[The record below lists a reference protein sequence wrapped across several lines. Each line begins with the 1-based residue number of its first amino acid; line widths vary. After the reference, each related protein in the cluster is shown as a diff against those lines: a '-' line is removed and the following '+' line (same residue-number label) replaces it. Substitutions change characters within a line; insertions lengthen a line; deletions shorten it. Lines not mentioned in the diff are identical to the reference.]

1 MESSTD
7 KSKFLIGL
15 RKLNR
20 RSIILASAL
29 ALIILS
35 YGLFSAK
42 AASDEDIRSGS
53 MHNLTAETTQGG
65 EFLYQ
70 WTASDG
76 NPTTSTDRI
85 FHWTAPIVE
94 SPREVLITLM
104 VSPPIEGCKE
114 IKELNLLVL
123 PYVAALTITETSSA
137 STASVGNTIIY
148 SFNVLNTGNVTLSSL
163 TLDNPKIGKIIPAK
177 TTLVPEEST
186 TATASYKVNSSDLP
200 GPLSNTFA
208 AQATDIQGKAVSAIA
223 KTTVDLTQAAPKINI
238 EKNCIFTSPVR
249 VSDNVVYTYNVTNS
263 GGQPLREVSLND
275 AYNWGPNC
283 QPAYVKGDD
292 GNRVLDPGESWWY
305 ECRYVVAD
313 PNDYPTL
320 RIMSDGSS
328 SARMADIIQKLMEMK
343 TRLEI
348 KMSNLRLMAKRFN
361 PQASILVVNHRN
373 VSGVNYTFYNYTNE
387 VLAESFSKM
396 IDPQGRLN
404 KTTYIDPLSEAIFT
418 SGYDPSGSISS
429 EEVYYPGTKEYLR
442 IQYDIPFL
450 GYKTYTATDYR
461 KGDTLLLV
469 VDAEGH
475 ILSKEYK
482 KTPGYRLFTEK
493 FFLKNTVTVTARAA
507 DGSTV
512 SDSDS
517 FTLEIFRQ
525 LPILKITKTAD
536 RNTVPRGAFLNYT
549 VAYEN
554 QGGEDA
560 HGVVIRETYDR
571 NLQFMLSDR
580 APDFGTSD
588 RWTIG
593 DLKKG
598 ESGNIRIMTKVS
610 SSVASGLIIK
620 NKVDMTCE
628 ENVTARDIINTIVAS
643 IGLNLTKTASAKQ
656 VNPGDFLDYTI
667 VYQNSGGTD
676 VHEAVVKETYDRNF
690 LFLSASPAPEAGTND
705 TWKIG
710 DFPQRGSGTIT
721 IKGSVSSSAIRGTN
735 ITNRACM
742 TSRENVSLCAVI
754 NTTVAGLTITK
765 SASPDIVGKGGALT
779 YTIVYK
785 NDAPFKQTNVTIDDY
800 LDKNVIPGIPSPD
813 ADIKL
818 PNHYTWKVPDLN
830 PGEERHILL
839 PVTITADPNVNSI
852 MNIYNIHS
860 DNQIITSNATLL
872 TTVVHSLWIN
882 KTADKKMYNRD
893 ENITYT
899 IRYGNANSSNLD
911 ATNITI
917 EDILPDIDL
926 LGVSPVPS
934 SVNGNILKWS
944 IKKLAANENGVI
956 MLYMHIPKQ
965 LNISFDETSSVRG
978 EGYVHVSRLLST
990 TVEKSALINRANI
1003 SGEYRMGT
1011 DTLPFISKDSS
1022 TSAVT
1027 ILGSPGTELR
1037 TSEHGSGHYE
1047 EDEKSSLRLENKSI
1061 TMQRDLF
1068 AKHGKT
1074 TFSLPCKR
1082 SIEYD
1087 SLWSDLSRGKNRVLN
1102 DVVSENYHYTD
1113 MLSKNSSYILDMN
1126 QTVYRSDAE
1135 FSDGLAHIAYRKQ
1148 LPDST
1153 KSIVELS
1160 EDYHGSFKVK
1170 EFIDSYGDNVKY
1182 AKSSKGKGFIASDK
1196 RPTRNQRS
1204 FEHGSGYYNSEETMQ
1219 LDGIVKDLKM
1229 LYAPA
1234 NQTAGSQNINYSNL
1248 WEEGMRTKDPGKGLV
1263 IGEAIRSASY
1273 IDKEAEMGK
1282 SSLSILGEFNGS
1294 MNLQLAK
1301 GLGSKIEEIRLDQ
1314 TLVGSFRMD
1323 TSLSVFTAPKH
1334 LYPHLNISKKAIMQ
1348 DGETVLFLIDVTNDG
1363 NKLLKPVEVSD
1374 RLPDGLTFINSSIRP
1389 EVNGQIINW
1398 TIPSLDTSRSL
1409 TIKLRAK
1416 VVDGRQW
1423 YVNLVS
1429 ARANY
1434 KDTVLEAKNYTRF
1447 EAYYQP
1453 LPCCPKLPL
1462 DWINSTGRFNVTPIK
1477 AEWGAWK
1484 PAPCFNVSTEDK
1496 DCFAEIE
1503 EYYNELDQGLS
1514 SCCASNYEVP

>member
-20 RSIILASAL
+20 RSIILAAAL
-29 ALIILS
+29 VLIILS
-35 YGLFSAK
+35 YGLFSAR
-42 AASDEDIRSGS
+42 AASDEDMRSGS

-65 EFLYQ
+65 KFLYQ

-76 NPTTSTDRI
+76 SPTTSTDRI

-94 SPREVLITLM
+94 SPREVLISLM

-114 IKELNLLVL
+114 IIELNLLVL
-123 PYVAALTITETSSA
+123 PYVAALTIAETSSVA
-137 STASVGNTIIY
+137 TASVGNIITY
-148 SFNVLNTGNVTLSSL
+148 TFNVLNTGNVTLSSL
-163 TLDNPKIGKIIPAK
+163 TLNNPKIGKITPAK
-177 TTLVPEEST
+177 TTLIPEEST

-200 GPLSNTFA
+200 GPLSNTFT

-223 KTTVDLTQAAPKINI
+223 TVTVDLTQAAPKINI
-238 EKNCIFTSPVR
+238 KKDCIFTSPVR
-249 VSDNVVYTYNVTNS
+249 VGDHVVYTYNVTNS
-263 GGQPLREVSLND
+263 GGQPLREVNLND

-283 QPAYVKGDD
+283 QPAYMKGDD
-292 GNRVLDPGESWWY
+292 GNEVLDPGESWWY
-305 ECRYVVAD
+305 ECKYVVAD
-313 PNDYPTL
+313 PNDYPIF

-328 SARMADIIQKLMEMK
+328 SARMADIIQTLMEMK

-348 KMSNLRLMAKRFN
+348 KMNNLRLMAKRFN

-387 VLAESFSKM
+387 VLAESLSKM
-396 IDPQGRLN
+396 VDPQGRLN

-429 EEVYYPGTKEYLR
+429 EEVYYPGTKEYLK
-442 IQYDIPFL
+442 IQYDIPYL

-461 KGDTLLLV
+461 KGDTLLLL

-482 KTPGYRLFTEK
+482 KTPGYRLYTER
-493 FFLKNTVTVTARAA
+493 FFLKNTVTVTAQAA
-507 DGSTV
+507 DDSTV

-517 FTLEIFRQ
+517 FTLEIFRP

-560 HGVVIRETYDR
+560 HGVVIRETYDK
-571 NLQFMLSDR
+571 NLQFMLSDQ

-628 ENVTARDIINTIVAS
+628 ENVTAQDIINTIVAS

-667 VYQNSGGTD
+667 VYQNSGEID
-676 VHEAVVKETYDRNF
+676 VHETVVKETYDRNF
-690 LFLSASPAPEAGTND
+690 LFLSASPAPEAGTID

-710 DFPQRGSGTIT
+710 DFPQRRSGTIA

-742 TSRENVSLCAVI
+742 TSRENASLCAII

-765 SASPDIVGKGGALT
+765 SASPDVVGREGELT
-779 YTIVYK
+779 YTIKYR
-785 NDAPFKQTNVTIDDY
+785 NDGPSQKGVVIDDY
-800 LDKNVIPGIPSPD
+800 LDQNVYRLPFDPLQDGHLIFPVGDLGPGDNGTISIKVKLRD
-813 ADIKL
+813 GSFNTIINTYKIRSNDIE
-818 PNHYTWKVPDLN
+818 
-830 PGEERHILL
+830 GI
-839 PVTITADPNVNSI
+839 
-852 MNIYNIHS
+852 
-860 DNQIITSNATLL
+860 NATLS
-872 TTVVHSLWIN
+872 TAVVHSLWIN
-882 KTADKKMYNRD
+882 KTADKSAYKRD

-899 IRYGNANSSNLD
+899 IRYGNAQSNMPVKSV
-911 ATNITI
+911 NIT
-917 EDILPDIDL
+917 DILPEIDL

-934 SVNGNILKWS
+934 YVNGNILKWS
-944 IKKLAANENGVI
+944 IKELAANESGVI
-956 MLYMHIPKQ
+956 MLYMHIPQ
-965 LNISFDETSSVRG
+965 QQNISFDETSSVRG

-1003 SGEYRMGT
+1003 SGYYGDLRN
-1011 DTLPFISKDSS
+1011 DSSS

-1047 EDEKSSLRLENKSI
+1047 EDEESSLRLENKSI

-1074 TFSLPCKR
+1074 TFSLPSKR

-1102 DVVSENYHYTD
+1102 DVVSENYLYTD
-1113 MLSKNSSYILDMN
+1113 MLSKNSSYVLDMN

-1170 EFIDSYGDNVKY
+1170 EFVDSYGDNVKY
-1182 AKSSKGKGFIASDK
+1182 AKSSQGKGFVASDK

-1219 LDGIVKDLKM
+1219 LDGIVKASKM

-1248 WEEGMRTKDPGKGLV
+1248 WEEGMRTKDPEKGLV

-1294 MNLQLAK
+1294 MNIQLAK

-1314 TLVGSFRMD
+1314 TLVGSFRID

-1389 EVNGQIINW
+1389 EVNSQIINW
-1398 TIPSLDTSRSL
+1398 TIPSLDISRTL

-1453 LPCCPKLPL
+1453 LPCCPKLPP